1 MSCVI
6 CVIMDA
12 IPVIVSVFVFR
23 TITINFGELWISNQL
38 VHKIHKSP
46 LPTTKFVH
54 PLPIEYFKK

>member
-12 IPVIVSVFVFR
+12 IPVVVRRVCIS
-23 TITINFGELWISNQL
+23 NEYYQFGELWISNQL